1 LKLAYLA
8 PEIPALSATFVY
20 NEILAL
26 TELGHEIIPFSVH
39 KPIMPAIH
47 QHLDEL
53 RSKVI
58 YLYAMPKKTVFFS
71 HLKLLTKKPIHYIK
85 ALSECMKDMFQVNI
99 LSRDARGL
107 FYRFFY
113 AAKLAQ
119 DLVDNDI
126 QHLHVH
132 FAHVPTDIAMYA
144 SMLSGIPF
152 SVTAHANDI
161 FERGL
166 LLDKKVERSGFF
178 ATISDFNRHYIQQ
191 TYQVDPGK
199 LEIIRCGVDSRVFT
213 RKSSIAL
220 SGPVRIGVVGRLVE
234 KKGIDTLISALAIL
248 HTQFSDFKVEIAG
261 SGPLEEELK
270 QQVTQLA
277 LTDKVVFLGPLPHD
291 QVVKFVT
298 GLDLFV
304 LPCKKDKQGDMDGIP
319 VVLMEA
325 MMVGTAVISSKIS
338 GIPEL
343 VINGQTG
350 MLIEPDN
357 SEQLAAAMLELIK
370 DEALR
375 TTLIRNA
382 EKKVQQEFA
391 QDINARRLQT
401 LFTETIGRF

>member
-1 LKLAYLA
+1 MKLAYLA

-26 TELGHEIIPFSVH
+26 NELGHEIIPFSVH
-39 KPIMPAIH
+39 KPIMLATDE
-47 QHLDEL
+47 HLETL
-53 RSKVI
+53 RSRVS
-58 YLYAMPKKTVFFS
+58 YLYATPKKHIVFS
-71 HLKLLTKKPIHYIK
+71 HLNLLFKNPIRYLK
-85 ALSECMKDMFQVNI
+85 AFTECVGDMFKVNI

-113 AAKLAQ
+113 AARLAQ
-119 DLVDNDI
+119 ELKENAI

-144 SMLSGIPF
+144 SMMSGISF

-166 LLDKKVERSGFF
+166 LLDKKVERSSFF
-178 ATISDFNRHYIQQ
+178 ATISDFNRQYIQQ
-191 TYQVDPGK
+191 TYQVDPDK

-213 RKSSIAL
+213 RKSSTAV
-220 SGPVRIGVVGRLVE
+220 SSPVRIGVVGRLVE

-248 HTQFSDFKVEIAG
+248 NIQFSDFVVEIAG

-270 QQVTQLA
+270 QQVTQLD
-277 LTDKVVFLGPLPHD
+277 LNDKVVFLGPLPHD
-291 QVVKFVT
+291 QVVKFVRE
-298 GLDLFV
+298 LDLFV

-325 MMVGTAVISSKIS
+325 MMVGTAVISSRIS

-343 VINGQTG
+343 VIDEETG
-350 MLIEPDN
+350 KLIEPGN
-357 SEQLAAAMLELIK
+357 SEQLAGAILELIK

-375 TTLIRNA
+375 GALISHA

-391 QDINARRLQT
+391 QDINAKRLEA
-401 LFTETIGRF
+401 LFAESIGNQ

>member
-1 LKLAYLA
+1 MKLAYLA

-26 TELGHEIIPFSVH
+26 SELGHEVIPFSVH
-39 KPIMPAIH
+39 KPMVPATD
-47 QHLDEL
+47 QHLETL
-53 RSKVI
+53 RTRVS
-58 YLYAMPKKTVFFS
+58 YLYATPKKHVFFS
-71 HLKLLTKKPIHYIK
+71 HLNVLTKKPIHYLK
-85 ALSECMKDMFQVNI
+85 AFGGCVGDMFKVNI
-99 LSRDARGL
+99 LSRDALGL

-119 DLVDNDI
+119 QLKDNAI

-144 SMLSGIPF
+144 SMLSGISF

-166 LLDKKVERSGFF
+166 LLDKKVERSSFF
-178 ATISDFNRHYIQQ
+178 ATISDFNLQYIQQ
-191 TYQVDPGK
+191 IYQVDPDK

-213 RKSSIAL
+213 RKSSIEL
-220 SGPVRIGVVGRLVE
+220 SSPVRIGVVGRLVE
-234 KKGIDTLISALAIL
+234 KKGIDTLISALTIL
-248 HTQFSDFKVEIAG
+248 KTQFSDFIVEIAG

-270 QQVTQLA
+270 QQVTQLN
-277 LTDKVVFLGPLPHD
+277 LNDKVVFLGPLPHD
-291 QVVKFVT
+291 QVVKFVRE
-298 GLDLFV
+298 LDLFV

-325 MMVGTAVISSKIS
+325 MMVGTAVISSRIS

-343 VINGQTG
+343 VIDEETG
-350 MLIEPDN
+350 KLIEPGN
-357 SEQLAAAMLELIK
+357 SEQLAGAILELIK

-375 TTLIRNA
+375 GALISHA

-391 QDINARRLQT
+391 QDINAKRLET
-401 LFTETIGRF
+401 LFAESIGNQ

>member
-1 LKLAYLA
+1 MKLAYLA

-26 TELGHEIIPFSVH
+26 NELGHEIIPFSVH
-39 KPIMPAIH
+39 KPIMPAADE
-47 QHLDEL
+47 HLETL
-53 RSKVI
+53 RSRVS
-58 YLYAMPKKTVFFS
+58 YLYATPKKHVLFS
-71 HLKLLTKKPIHYIK
+71 HLNLLTKKTVHYVK
-85 ALSECMKDMFQVNI
+85 AFGECVKDMFKVNI
-99 LSRDARGL
+99 LSRDALGL
-107 FYRFFY
+107 LYRFFY

-119 DLVDNDI
+119 QLKDNAI

-144 SMLSGIPF
+144 SMMSGISF

-166 LLDKKVERSGFF
+166 LLDKKVGRSSFF
-178 ATISDFNRHYIQQ
+178 ATISDFNRQYIQQ

-220 SGPVRIGVVGRLVE
+220 SSPVRIGVVGRLVE

-248 HTQFSDFKVEIAG
+248 KSQYSDFIVEIAG
-261 SGPLEEELK
+261 SGPLEEDLK
-270 QQVTQLA
+270 QQVKRLE
-277 LTDKVVFLGPLPHD
+277 LNDKVIFLGPLPHD
-291 QVVKFVT
+291 QVVKFVRE
-298 GLDLFV
+298 LDLFV

-325 MMVGTAVISSKIS
+325 MMVGTVVISSRIS

-343 VINGQTG
+343 VVDEETG
-350 MLIEPDN
+350 KLIESDN
-357 SEQLAAAMLELIK
+357 NEQLAAAMLELIK
-370 DEALR
+370 DESLR
-375 TTLIRNA
+375 EQLISHA

-391 QDINARRLQT
+391 QDINAKRLEI
-401 LFTETIGRF
+401 LFSESVGNL